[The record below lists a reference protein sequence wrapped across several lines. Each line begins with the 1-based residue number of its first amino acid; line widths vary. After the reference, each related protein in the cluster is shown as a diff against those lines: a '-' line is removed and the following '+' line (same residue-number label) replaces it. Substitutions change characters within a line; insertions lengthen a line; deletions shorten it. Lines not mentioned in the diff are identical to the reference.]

1 MQVKI
6 ISFDEVLDSIKS
18 GNIKNIYLVDIW
30 GKWVSKLSD
39 LGIVYLV
46 EEREGNIFIK
56 AELDGE

>member
-30 GKWVSKLSD
+30 
-39 LGIVYLV
+39 
-46 EEREGNIFIK
+46 EK
-56 AELDGE
+56 A